1 MRDQQV
7 PYISTTETDRS
18 QMLEE
23 IGVAD
28 VEELFGAIPDN
39 LRLAGELAL
48 PSPIEEGRLPLSE
61 IELAKYMGDLS
72 ARNSHSHTC
81 FLGAGC
87 YNHYV
92 PSIVDLFTGLPQFYT
107 PYTPYKPETNQG
119 TLQAMY
125 EYQTMMCRLT
135 GLEVSNASLYDGATA
150 MVEAAKMASR
160 LTGRNEIV
168 ISGTVHPEY
177 RQVLDTYFHYGDWQ
191 VLDAGIEGGK
201 TDQSELSHLVTDRTA
216 AVIVQ
221 SPNFFGI
228 LEDMERVA
236 ETAHANDALFIYL
249 VVEALSLAL
258 IQPAQF
264 GADIVAGEAQSFGT
278 HMSFGGPHL
287 GFTTCYS
294 KHKSKLPGRIVTR
307 TEDVEGR
314 PAYMLWGAAR
324 EQHISRNRATSNICT
339 NHALNAL
346 AASIYLSWYG
356 GEGLKELADIH
367 NLQTAYYAY
376 EKIGR
381 IPGYEP
387 VFPGEKIFNEF
398 ALTCPHEVGALN
410 KKLLEH
416 SIIGGLDIGRFYPG
430 YENKVLFCVT
440 ERTGKD
446 DIDRLADLLLYLSE
460 RGIE

>member
-1 MRDQQV
+1 MTDQV
-7 PYISTTETDRS
+7 PYISTTEGDLS
-18 QMLEE
+18 EMLTE
-23 IGVAD
+23 IGV
-28 VEELFGAIPDN
+28 EELDALFGAIPKKFR
-39 LRLAGELAL
+39 LRGELVL
-48 PSPIEEGRLPLSE
+48 PSPIEGVELPLSE
-61 IELAKYMGDLS
+61 MELRKYMGDLS
-72 ARNSHSHTC
+72 ARNSHSCTY

-87 YNHYV
+87 YRHYI
-92 PSIVDLFTGLPQFYT
+92 PSIVDLFLAMPQYFT

-160 LTGRNEIV
+160 LTGRPEIV

-177 RQVLDTYFHYGDWQ
+177 RQVFETYFRYGDWR
-191 VLDAGIEGGK
+191 VVEVGIEGGK
-201 TDQSELSHLVTDRTA
+201 THMSELKRSISDRTA

-221 SPNFFGI
+221 CPNFFGI
-228 LEDMERVA
+228 LEDIDSVA
-236 ETAHANDALFIYL
+236 EMAHTHESLFIYL
-249 VVEALSLAL
+249 VVESLSLAL
-258 IQPAQF
+258 IKPAEF

-287 GFTTCYS
+287 GFINCHS
-294 KHKSKLPGRIVTR
+294 KHKSKLAGRIVTK

-324 EQHISRNRATSNICT
+324 EQHISRSRATSNICS

-356 GEGLKELADIH
+356 SEGLRELADIH
-367 NLQTAYYAY
+367 NMQMAHYAY
-376 EKIGR
+376 ERIGQ

-387 VFPGEKIFNEF
+387 AFPGTEIFNEF
-398 ALTCPHEVGALN
+398 VLTCPHEVGALN
-410 KKLLEH
+410 RKLLDY
-416 SIIGGLDIGRFYPG
+416 SIIGGLDVGRFYPEHQG
-430 YENKVLFCVT
+430 KVLFCVT
-440 ERTGKD
+440 ERTSKD
-446 DIDRLADLLLYLSE
+446 DIDGLADILTYLNE
-460 RGIE
+460 KGLE

>member
-1 MRDQQV
+1 MREHI
-7 PYISTTETDRS
+7 PYIATTEADRS
-18 QMLEE
+18 EMLAE
-23 IGVAD
+23 ID
-28 VEELFGAIPDN
+28 VSELNELFDAIPGH
-39 LRLAGELAL
+39 LRLSRELVF
-48 PSPIEEGRLPLSE
+48 PSPADEVKLPLSE
-61 IELAKYMGDLS
+61 MELRKYMGDLS
-72 ARNSHSHTC
+72 ARNSHACSS

-87 YNHYV
+87 YRHYV
-92 PSIVDLFTGLPQFYT
+92 PSIVDLFTSNPQFFT

-160 LTGRNEIV
+160 LTGRTEIV
-168 ISGTVHPEY
+168 VSRTVHPEY
-177 RQVLDTYFHYGDWQ
+177 RQVLDTYLSYGDWQ
-191 VLDAGIEGGK
+191 VVEVDIRGGK
-201 TDQSELSHLVTDRTA
+201 TDIEELEKKVSDRTA

-228 LEDMERVA
+228 IEDMEDVA
-236 ETAHANDALFIYL
+236 HRARKNGALFIYL

-258 IQPAQF
+258 IRPADL

-287 GFTTCYS
+287 GFINCYG
-294 KHKSKLPGRIVTR
+294 KHKSRLPGRIVTK
-307 TEDVEGR
+307 TEDIEGR

-324 EQHISRNRATSNICT
+324 EQHISRDRATSNICT

-356 GEGLKELADIH
+356 SEGLQELADIH
-367 NLQTAYYAY
+367 NLQTATYAY
-376 EKIGR
+376 EKLGQ

-387 VFPGEKIFNEF
+387 AFPGQEIFNEF
-398 ALTCPHEVGALN
+398 ALTCPFEVSALN
-410 KKLLEH
+410 KKLMEH
-416 SIIGGLDIGRFYPG
+416 AIIGGFEVGKFYPE
-430 YENKVLFCVT
+430 YRNAVLFCVT
-440 ERTGKD
+440 ETTSKD
-446 DIDRLADLLLYLSE
+446 DIDRLA
-460 RGIE
+460 GILEHINEKGL

>member
-1 MRDQQV
+1 MNNHI
-7 PYISTTETDRS
+7 PYIPTTEDDRS
-18 QMLEE
+18 EMLAE

-28 VEELFGAIPDN
+28 IEELFGAIPDN

-48 PSPIEEGRLPLSE
+48 PSPLEGRGLPFSE
-61 IELAKYMGDLS
+61 MELRKYMGDLS
-72 ARNSHSHTC
+72 ARNSHSYAY

-92 PSIVDLFTGLPQFYT
+92 PSIVNLFTSLPQFYT

-160 LTGRNEIV
+160 LTGRTEIV
-168 ISGTVHPEY
+168 VSGTAHPEY
-177 RQVLDTYFHYGDWQ
+177 RRVIESYFHYGDWR
-191 VLDAGIEGGK
+191 VIEAGIEGGK
-201 TDQSELSHLVTDRTA
+201 TDLGDLSQRVTDRTA

-221 SPNFFGI
+221 SPNFFGV

-236 ETAHANDALFIYL
+236 ETAHKNDALFIYL
-249 VVEALSLAL
+249 VVEALSMAL
-258 IQPAQF
+258 IKPAEF

-346 AASIYLSWYG
+346 AASVYLSWYG
-356 GEGLKELADIH
+356 SEGLKELADIH
-367 NLQTAYYAY
+367 NLQMAYYAY
-376 EKIGR
+376 EKIGQ

-387 VFPGEKIFNEF
+387 AFPGEYIFNEF
-398 ALTCPHEVGALN
+398 TVRCPHEVGALN
-410 KKLLEH
+410 RKLLEH
-416 SIIGGLDIGRFYPG
+416 AIIGGLDIGPVFP
-430 YENKVLFCVT
+430 EHKNTLLFCVT
-440 ERTGKD
+440 EKTSKD
-446 DIDRLADLLLYLSE
+446 DIDRLAELLEYFN
-460 RGIE
+460 RKGIG

>member
-1 MRDQQV
+1 MKDHI
-7 PYISTTETDRS
+7 PYIATTEGDLS
-18 QMLEE
+18 EMLTE
-23 IGVAD
+23 IGVKELD
-28 VEELFGAIPDN
+28 ELFGAIPGK
-39 LRLAGELAL
+39 LRLRGELVL
-48 PSPIEEGRLPLSE
+48 PSPIKGVGLPLSE
-61 IELAKYMGDLS
+61 IELTRYMGVLS
-72 ARNSHSHTC
+72 ARNAHSYTY

-87 YNHYV
+87 YNHYI
-92 PSIVDLFTGLPQFYT
+92 PSIVDLFETLPQFYT

-160 LTGRNEIV
+160 LTGRTEIV

-177 RQVLDTYFHYGDWQ
+177 RQVFETYFRYGDWR
-191 VLDAGIEGGK
+191 VVEVGIEGGK
-201 TDQSELSHLVTDRTA
+201 TDMSELEQKIGDRTA

-221 SPNFFGI
+221 CPNFFGI
-228 LEDMERVA
+228 LEDMDRVA
-236 ETAHANDALFIYL
+236 EMAHKNEALFIYI
-249 VVEALSLAL
+249 VVESLSLAL
-258 IQPAQF
+258 IKPAEF

-287 GFTTCYS
+287 GFINCYS

-324 EQHISRNRATSNICT
+324 EQHISRSRATSNICS

-356 GEGLKELADIH
+356 SEGLKELADIH
-367 NLQTAYYAY
+367 NMQMAYYAF
-376 EKIGR
+376 ERIGR
-381 IPGYEP
+381 IPGYKP
-387 VFPGEKIFNEF
+387 AFPGTEIFNEF
-398 ALTCPHEVGALN
+398 VLACPYEVGALN
-410 KKLLEH
+410 RKLLDH
-416 SIIGGLDIGRFYPG
+416 SIIGGLDVGRFYPE
-430 YENKVLFCVT
+430 YEHKVLFCIT
-440 ERTGKD
+440 ERTSKD
-446 DIDRLADLLLYLSE
+446 DIDGLADILEYLNE
-460 RGIE
+460 KGLE

>member
-1 MRDQQV
+1 MKNHV
-7 PYISTTETDRS
+7 PYIPTTEADRS
-18 QMLEE
+18 GMLAE
-23 IGVAD
+23 IGVTAID
-28 VEELFGAIPDN
+28 DLFEAIPRH
-39 LRLAGELAL
+39 LMLKGELLL
-48 PSPIEEGRLPLSE
+48 PSPAGGGLPLSE
-61 IELAKYMGDLS
+61 MELKKYLGDLS
-72 ARNSHSHTC
+72 ALNPHSYTC

-150 MVEAAKMASR
+150 MAEAAKMASR
-160 LTGRNEIV
+160 LTGRTEIV
-168 ISGTVHPEY
+168 IPGTVHPEY
-177 RQVLDTYFHYGDWQ
+177 RQVLDTYLWYGDWQ
-191 VLDAGIEGGK
+191 VVEAGIRDGK
-201 TDQSELSHLVTDRTA
+201 TDLKELAQRVSDRTA

-228 LEDMERVA
+228 LEDMEAVS
-236 ETAHANDALFIYL
+236 EIAHKNEALFIYL

-258 IQPAQF
+258 IRPADL

-287 GFTTCYS
+287 GFINCYS
-294 KHKSKLPGRIVTR
+294 RHKSKIPGRIVTK
-307 TEDVEGR
+307 TEDIEGK

-324 EQHISRNRATSNICT
+324 EQHISRSRATSNICS

-356 GEGLKELADIH
+356 SEGLQELADTH

-381 IPGYEP
+381 IPGYAP
-387 VFPGEKIFNEF
+387 AFPGQEIFNEF
-398 ALTCPHEVGALN
+398 LLRCPYEVGSLN
-410 KKLLEH
+410 RRLLDH
-416 SIIGGLDIGRFYPG
+416 SIIGGLDVGRFYPE
-430 YENKVLFCVT
+430 Y
-440 ERTGKD
+440 ERTMLLCITEKTTKD
-446 DIDRLADLLLYLSE
+446 DIDRLADILTYLNEKGLS
-460 RGIE
+460 

>member
-1 MRDQQV
+1 MNDRRI
-7 PYISTTETDRS
+7 PYIATTDEERFE
-18 QMLEE
+18 MLEE
-23 IGVAD
+23 IGVED
-28 VEELFGAIPDN
+28 IEELFGAIPDH
-39 LRLAGELAL
+39 LKLAGELAL
-48 PSPIEEGRLPLSE
+48 PSPIEGKNLPLSE
-61 IELAKYMGDLS
+61 IELRSYMEDLS
-72 ARNSHSHTC
+72 ARNPHSCTY

-92 PSIVDLFTGLPQFYT
+92 PSIVNLFTGLPQFYT

-160 LTGRNEIV
+160 LTGRPEV
-168 ISGTVHPEY
+168 VVSGTVHPDY
-177 RQVLDTYFHYGDWQ
+177 RHVLKTYFQYGDWQ
-191 VLDAGIEGGK
+191 VTEAGITHGK
-201 TDQSELSHLVTDRTA
+201 TDMEELSQLVNDQTA

-228 LEDMERVA
+228 LEDMERVS
-236 ETAHANDALFIYL
+236 ETAHTNDALFIYL
-249 VVEALSLAL
+249 VVEALSMAL
-258 IQPAQF
+258 IKPADF

-278 HMSFGGPHL
+278 PMSFGGPHL

-307 TEDVEGR
+307 TEDMEGS

-346 AASIYLSWYG
+346 AASVYLSWYG
-356 GEGLKELADIH
+356 NEGLQELADIH
-367 NLQTAYYAY
+367 NVQMAYYAY
-376 EKIGR
+376 ETIGN

-387 VFPGEKIFNEF
+387 AFPEGEIFNEF
-398 ALTCPHEVGALN
+398 TLNCPHDVGALN
-410 KKLLEH
+410 RRLLER
-416 SIIGGLDIGRFYPG
+416 SIIGGLDIRRFYPE
-430 YENKVLFCVT
+430 YKNSVLFCVT
-440 ERTGKD
+440 EKTTKD
-446 DIDRLADLLLYLSE
+446 DIDGLADLLTHFNE
-460 RGIE
+460 RGIA

>member
-1 MRDQQV
+1 MKNQV
-7 PYISTTETDRS
+7 PCIATTEADRS
-18 QMLEE
+18 EMLAE
-23 IGVAD
+23 IGVAEID
-28 VEELFGAIPDN
+28 ELFEAIPED
-39 LRLAGELAL
+39 LRLSGELTL
-48 PSPIEEGRLPLSE
+48 PSPIDGVGLPLSE
-61 IELAKYMGDLS
+61 IELRRYMGDLS
-72 ARNSHSHTC
+72 TRNSQSDAY

-92 PSIVDLFTGLPQFYT
+92 PSIVDLFTALPQFFS

-160 LTGRNEIV
+160 LTGRAEIV
-168 ISGTVHPEY
+168 ISRSVHPEY
-177 RQVLDTYFHYGDWQ
+177 RRVLETYFRYGDWRI
-191 VLDAGIEGGK
+191 VEVGIEAGK
-201 TDQSELSHLVTDRTA
+201 TDMEELEQSISDRTA

-221 SPNFFGI
+221 CPNFFGI

-236 ETAHANDALFIYL
+236 ETAHKEDALFIYL

-258 IQPAQF
+258 IQPAAF
-264 GADIVAGEAQSFGT
+264 GADIVAGEAQSFGA

-287 GFTTCYS
+287 GFINCYG

-307 TEDVEGR
+307 TEDMDGR

-324 EQHISRNRATSNICT
+324 EQHISRSRATSNICT

-356 GEGLKELADIH
+356 SEGLRELADIH
-367 NLQTAYYAY
+367 NLQMAYYAH
-376 EKIGR
+376 ER
-381 IPGYEP
+381 LAQIPGFEP
-387 VFPGEKIFNEF
+387 AFPGEEIFNEF
-398 ALTCPHEVGALN
+398 TLTCPHEVGALN
-410 KKLLEH
+410 RKLMEH
-416 SIIGGLDIGRFYPG
+416 SIIGGFDIGRFYP
-430 YENKVLFCVT
+430 EHQNKVLLCVT
-440 ERTGKD
+440 ERTSKD
-446 DIDRLADLLLYLSE
+446 HIDRLADILEHCNEKGLA
-460 RGIE
+460 

>member
-1 MRDQQV
+1 MKKQV
-7 PYISTTETDRS
+7 PYIATTEDDLHE
-18 QMLEE
+18 MLGE
-23 IGVAD
+23 IGVKD
-28 VEELFGAIPDN
+28 LDELFGAIPDKF
-39 LRLAGELAL
+39 RLTGDLTLPPPVAGLD
-48 PSPIEEGRLPLSE
+48 LPLSE
-61 IELAKYMGDLS
+61 IELRKYMGHLS
-72 ARNSHSHTC
+72 ARNSHSYTS

-87 YNHYV
+87 YHHYV
-92 PSIVDLFTGLPQFYT
+92 PSIVDLFTVLPQFFT

-160 LTGRNEIV
+160 LTGRTEIV
-168 ISGTVHPEY
+168 ISGAVHPEY
-177 RQVLDTYFHYGDWQ
+177 RQVLETYFRYGEWRL
-191 VLDAGIEGGK
+191 VEVGIEGGK
-201 TDQSELSHLVTDRTA
+201 THMGELADRVGDQTA

-228 LEDMERVA
+228 LEDMERAA
-236 ETAHANDALFIYL
+236 EAAHTHEALFMYL

-258 IQPAQF
+258 INPAEF

-287 GFTTCYS
+287 GFINCYG

-307 TEDVEGR
+307 TEDAEGR

-324 EQHISRNRATSNICT
+324 EQHISRSRATSNICT

-346 AASIYLSWYG
+346 AASVYLSWYG
-356 GEGLKELADIH
+356 SEGLKELADIH
-367 NLQTAYYAY
+367 NVQMAHYAY
-376 EKIGR
+376 ERLGR

-387 VFPGEKIFNEF
+387 AFPGEEIFNEF
-398 ALTCPHEVGALN
+398 TLNCPHEGGALN
-410 KKLLEH
+410 RKLLDH
-416 SIIGGLDIGRFYPG
+416 SIIGGLDVGRFYP
-430 YENKVLFCVT
+430 EHAHKVLFCVT
-440 ERTGKD
+440 EKTGKD
-446 DIDRLADLLLYLSE
+446 GIDGLADILKYLNKK
-460 RGIE
+460 GLG

>member
-1 MRDQQV
+1 MTNQV
-7 PYISTTETDRS
+7 PYISTTDDDRS
-18 QMLEE
+18 EMLTE
-23 IGVAD
+23 IGVTEID
-28 VEELFGAIPDN
+28 ELFGAIPEN
-39 LRLAGELAL
+39 LRLSGELTL
-48 PSPIEEGRLPLSE
+48 PSPIEGVGLPLSE
-61 IELAKYMGDLS
+61 IELRKYMGDLG
-72 ARNSHSHTC
+72 ARNSSSYTY

-87 YNHYV
+87 YHHYV
-92 PSIVDLFTGLPQFYT
+92 PSIVDLFTTLPQFFS

-160 LTGRNEIV
+160 LMGRTEIV
-168 ISGTVHPEY
+168 ISRSVHPEY
-177 RQVLDTYFHYGDWQ
+177 RQVLETYCRYGDWRI
-191 VLDAGIEGGK
+191 VEVGIEAGK
-201 TDQSELSHLVTDRTA
+201 TDVGELEQRVSDRTA

-228 LEDMERVA
+228 LEDMERVG
-236 ETAHANDALFIYL
+236 ETAHKKEALFIYL

-258 IQPAQF
+258 IQPSAF
-264 GADIVAGEAQSFGT
+264 GADIVAGEAQSFGA

-287 GFTTCYS
+287 GFINCYS

-307 TEDVEGR
+307 TEDMEGR

-324 EQHISRNRATSNICT
+324 EQHISRSRATSNICT

-356 GEGLKELADIH
+356 SEGLTELADIH
-367 NLQTAYYAY
+367 NLQMAYYAQ
-376 EKIGR
+376 ERVGR

-387 VFPGEKIFNEF
+387 AFPGEEIFNEF

-410 KKLLEH
+410 RKLLEH
-416 SIIGGLDIGRFYPG
+416 SIIGGLDIGRFYPKHG
-430 YENKVLFCVT
+430 NKVLLCVT
-440 ERTGKD
+440 ERTSKD
-446 DIDRLADLLLYLSE
+446 DIDRLADILEYYNEKGLA
-460 RGIE
+460 